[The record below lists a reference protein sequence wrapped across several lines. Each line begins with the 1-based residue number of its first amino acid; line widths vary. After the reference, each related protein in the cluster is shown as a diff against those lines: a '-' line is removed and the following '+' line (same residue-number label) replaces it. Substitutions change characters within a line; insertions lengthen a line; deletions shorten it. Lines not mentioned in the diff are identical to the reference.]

1 MLHVREIIRLCQIT
15 PVPNVRPQVRGGINL
30 RAKFSMAPLLPRA
43 GSAQLSPS
51 QVSISGEGIGRV

>member
-15 PVPNVRPQVRGGINL
+15 PVPNMPPHVRGGINL
-30 RAKFSMAPLLPRA
+30 RAKFSMASLLPRA

-51 QVSISGEGIGRV
+51 QVSISGEGIGCV